1 MRALVRAF
9 WFRMSNSTLSRSRS
23 IAVLAALAGLLA
35 ACGNSPPPADV
46 ADSPTN
52 PVDPVDPNVELCSGT
67 EINPE
72 RLFLQQVGADRAI
85 IKWRG
90 NVDGGDEASD
100 VCFGTHMNALPASS
114 LTAANVTET
123 EHREALLTGL
133 TPDTTYYYSV
143 GGAASALQTRHFR
156 TAPVTGE
163 SPADGN
169 VRMWVLGDS
178 GTAGSTI
185 DPEGGDARDVRDG
198 YLTWAAS
205 NGGEPTDLILMLG
218 DAAYLDGTD
227 AQFQSAVFETYP
239 DILSSAGLWSTIGNH
254 EMGVSG
260 LSTATSTGLY
270 LPAQGQR
277 DPLPASPMPY
287 LNIHTL
293 PTQGENGGEPSNTEQ
308 YYSFD
313 YGNVHVVSLD
323 SQVAIRDSGNNETMK
338 QWLIND
344 LSASSNDWTLV
355 IFHHPPYTKGSH
367 DSDSAVLGI
376 DQPIFDIREQYT
388 EIFEDHG
395 VDLAYSGHSHSY
407 ERSFYL
413 NGHTGLEASFDP
425 NVHAE
430 HDGAG
435 NPLTG
440 QDDQEYRQ
448 ISNNSGVDDKVVYT
462 VAGSSGQATSTS
474 DGYPHNAMA
483 YSEIV
488 LGSVV
493 IDATATTLTARFIN
507 IDGDVLDF
515 FVINR

>member
-1 MRALVRAF
+1 MSEQESSPNLQGQSEIDDKASLFDLVLLVLKNGRLLLVLTVLFGMLGLFIAITAEAEYTTSATLICESETDQS
-9 WFRMSNSTLSRSRS
+9 MSGMGNLSLLR
-23 IAVLAALAGLLA
+23 GLGLNL
-35 ACGNSPPPADV
+35 G
-46 ADSPTN
+46 
-52 PVDPVDPNVELCSGT
+52 SGSM
-67 EINPE
+67 
-72 RLFLQQVGADRAI
+72 G
-85 IKWRG
+85 
-90 NVDGGDEASD
+90 
-100 VCFGTHMNALPASS
+100 
-114 LTAANVTET
+114 LTA
-123 EHREALLTGL
+123 
-133 TPDTTYYYSV
+133 
-143 GGAASALQTRHFR
+143 
-156 TAPVTGE
+156 
-163 SPADGN
+163 
-169 VRMWVLGDS
+169 
-178 GTAGSTI
+178 
-185 DPEGGDARDVRDG
+185 
-198 YLTWAAS
+198 
-205 NGGEPTDLILMLG
+205 
-218 DAAYLDGTD
+218 
-227 AQFQSAVFETYP
+227 ETYP